1 MPRDTIRR
9 LSADVE
15 RVLVAGAHL
24 AAADPALAK
33 DKAALDGLA
42 AQLGA
47 KAPVLGQLAAAAGKA
62 IGAGGADA
70 ARELVALATMTA
82 QVRAAQAQPAPATG
96 LQPLTARPEIG
107 TPCNA
112 KELGELY
119 TALVESGKGRLE
131 RVQQSIER
139 GDIADLRLVEPL
151 IHAMNDGYIGDLVA
165 DQAVPRLGA
174 AIVAPMR
181 GSIDFAKGRRIDG
194 RRLRAV
200 VAADPAGS
208 RDLLARALAEGNAE
222 LRESALDAIADHLR
236 GETEFEQPVL
246 ALVAKERSGGVFRAA
261 LRALAGYSSDAT
273 LGALTAALDDARTV
287 HAAAEGLGH
296 SRHPRALEWMLARL
310 DQAVQAAA
318 AARKP
323 KKKKDAEPAKPP
335 ANSVAPADMAA
346 ILLQALARQRDPR
359 IAATA
364 LPLIADYREVAAK
377 AAMDSADARQLAA
390 IADHLGGDEADLFP
404 AAAMAAV
411 RLGTEQ
417 AFQRMSP
424 AFTAKDRE
432 KKVGLARLDAVL
444 EAVTDEADPRWAGVA
459 LKQLDGPAAAY
470 AIPLLGRFKERKAL
484 KPLLAI
490 AADRKSKVLEA
501 ALGALGQIGDPSA
514 TPAILAHHN
523 SNSWPVRWAVQHAL
537 LAMDDP
543 SVVDQVRTVYA
554 AQKDPDSTD
563 NWHLRHLLRK
573 LETRFPGK

>member
-1 MPRDTIRR
+1 MPRETIRR

-62 IGAGGADA
+62 IGANGAEA
-70 ARELVALATMTA
+70 ARELVSLATMAA
-82 QVRAAQAQPAPATG
+82 QVRAAQAQPAPAAG
-96 LQPLTARPEIG
+96 MQPLTARPVIG

-119 TALVESGKGRLE
+119 TALVETGKGRME

-165 DQAVPRLGA
+165 DKAVPRLGA
-174 AIVAPMR
+174 AIVGPIR
-181 GSIDFAKGRRIDG
+181 GSIDFAKGRRIDA

-208 RDLLARALAEGNAE
+208 RDLLAKALAEGNAE

-236 GETEFEQPVL
+236 GEAEFEQPVL

-273 LGALTAALDDARTV
+273 LEALTAALDDARTV

-296 SRHPRALEWMLARL
+296 SRHPKALQWMLARL
-310 DQAVQAAA
+310 DQAVQAAT
-318 AARKP
+318 AARKA
-323 KKKKDAEPAKPP
+323 KKKKDAEAAKPP
-335 ANSVAPADMAA
+335 ANSVDPADMAG
-346 ILLQALARQRDPR
+346 ILLEALTRQRDPR
-359 IAATA
+359 IAAA
-364 LPLIADYREVAAK
+364 AMPLIEDYREVAAR
-377 AAMDSADARQLAA
+377 AALDSADAAQLAV
-390 IADHLGGDEADLFP
+390 IADHLAGDEADLFP
-404 AAAMAAV
+404 SAASAAI
-411 RLGTEQ
+411 RLGKEQ

-432 KKVGLARLDAVL
+432 KKTGQARLDAVL
-444 EAVTDEADPRWAGVA
+444 DAVTDEADPRWAGVA

-490 AADRKSKVLEA
+490 AADKKSKVLEQA
-501 ALGALGQIGDPSA
+501 LNALGRIGDPSA
-514 TPAILAHHN
+514 IPVILAHHN
-523 SNSWPVRWAVQHAL
+523 SNTWSLRWAVQNAL
-537 LAMDDP
+537 MAMDDP
-543 SVVDQVRTVYA
+543 SVVDQVRSVYA
-554 AQKDPDSTD
+554 AQKDPDSSD
-563 NWHLRHLLRK
+563 NWHLRHLLRS
-573 LETRFPGK
+573 LESRFPGK